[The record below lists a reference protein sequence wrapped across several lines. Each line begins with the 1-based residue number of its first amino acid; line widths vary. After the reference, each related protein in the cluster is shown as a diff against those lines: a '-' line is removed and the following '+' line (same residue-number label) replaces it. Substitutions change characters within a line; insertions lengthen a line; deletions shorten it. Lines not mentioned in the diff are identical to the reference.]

1 MVTKNSQLHKV
12 PRRSTSKQFDSRNR
26 RRSVTDGVGGPSGRP
41 SKPHEHLRPWLEIA
55 NLLSP
60 PPSRDEL
67 ARPSNALV
75 SILRVDRWEAEYRNL
90 PPAELVR
97 RFEHSPSAHEAA
109 IVASLDLQLLRIDD
123 EQARRFRRL
132 VGEIASTLRALAA
145 AASPQVLEAVGETPL
160 MIRRLYETPATSR
173 SEIWVRNGLVA
184 TSWVDPFKD
193 FLTALAGVEAAR
205 VRQCAVCAHFFL
217 ALRKDQKACSK
228 RCNGVRRVRDW
239 RANQAQH
246 EYRRKL
252 RGAGLLTRKK
262 TRRRRS

>member
-1 MVTKNSQLHKV
+1 MIAKNSQLHKR
-12 PRRSTSKQFDSRNR
+12 PRRSTSKQIDFKKHRG
-26 RRSVTDGVGGPSGRP
+26 SVTHGAGGASQRP
-41 SKPHEHLRPWLEIA
+41 SKPHERLRPWLEIA

-60 PPSRDEL
+60 PPLRDEL
-67 ARPSNALV
+67 ERPSNAPV
-75 SILRVDRWEAEYRNL
+75 SILRVNRWEAEFRNL
-90 PPAELVR
+90 SPAEIVR
-97 RFEHSPSAHEAA
+97 RFERSPSAHEAV
-109 IVASLDLQLLRIDD
+109 IVASLDLQLLHTNE

-132 VGEIASTLRALAA
+132 IGEIASALRALVAV
-145 AASPQVLEAVGETPL
+145 ASPQVLEAVGEMPL
-160 MIRRLYETPATSR
+160 MIKRLYETPATSR

-205 VRQCAVCAHFFL
+205 VRQCTVCAHFFF

-228 RCNGVRRVRDW
+228 RCNGVRRVRDC